1 MLVKAAEPH
10 IQTANPI
17 LTHRSPCPLL
27 NRQVITIHLIIASL
41 LCRLNVL
48 IFIFHEHKQQKGSH
62 EIPIKLRARF
72 PKLPE
77 RLSSPVA
84 DALM

>member
-41 LCRLNVL
+41 LCRLNV
-48 IFIFHEHKQQKGSH
+48 QQKGFH

-72 PKLPE
+72 QKLPE